1 MGRCFRQLQRDDRL
15 KIYAW
20 LQVKVPV
27 AEIARRLNVS
37 RQTIYREIKRGLC
50 LKRESDW
57 TEHYVYDPDVAERHY
72 QEHCRVRGSK
82 LKAGNDLALKK
93 EVGKRLREGFSP
105 EAALALIRNEGKEFG
120 ITISINTIYSYIKIG
135 LFPGITMEDLPERK
149 KAGKKHKNK
158 RVKVQKRAQ
167 PGDSISL
174 RPKKI
179 ESREEFGHWEMDTV
193 VGARGESGHSLLVL
207 TERKSRKE
215 ILVILKR
222 KTKEEVVKA
231 LNRLERKIG
240 EKTFRKLFKSITMDN
255 GSEFYDVAGIER
267 SRRGKK
273 PRTKTYY
280 CHPYSSWER
289 GTNENN
295 NRFVRRR
302 IPKGVN
308 FDYMSRKEIQEI
320 EDWMN
325 GYPRPMFGYASANDI
340 FAYEF
345 EKLMAS

>member
-1 MGRCFRQLQRDDRL
+1 MGTCFRQLKRDDRL

-20 LQVKVPV
+20 LQVKMPV
-27 AEIARRLNVS
+27 AEIAGRLMVS
-37 RQTIYREIKRGLC
+37 RQTIYREIKRGQC

-82 LKAGNDLALKK
+82 LKVGDDLNLKK
-93 EVGKRLREGFSP
+93 EVEKKLREGYSP
-105 EAALALIRNEGKEFG
+105 EAVLVLLKKEKKKFR
-120 ITISINTIYSYIKIG
+120 TSISINTVYSYIKKG

-158 RVKVQKRAQ
+158 KVKVQKRAQ
-167 PGDSISL
+167 AGDSISL
-174 RPKKI
+174 RPKEI

-193 VGARGESGHSLLVL
+193 VGPRGKSGHSLLVL

-215 ILVILKR
+215 ILMILKGR
-222 KTKEEVVKA
+222 TTEEVVKA
-231 LNRLERKIG
+231 LNRLERKTG

-255 GSEFYDVAGIER
+255 GVEFYDAAGIEK

-295 NRFVRRR
+295 NRFVRRK

-308 FDYMSRKEIQEI
+308 FDNMSREEIREV
-320 EDWMN
+320 ESWMN
-325 GYPRPMFGYASANDI
+325 NYPRPF
-340 FAYEF
+340 
-345 EKLMAS
+345 LPVP

>member
-1 MGRCFRQLQRDDRL
+1 MGECFRQIQRDDRL
-15 KIYAW
+15 KLYAW
-20 LQVKVPV
+20 LQVKVSV
-27 AEIARRLNVS
+27 TEIASRLKVS
-37 RQTIYREIKRGLC
+37 RQTIYREIKRGQC

-82 LKAGNDLALKK
+82 LKIGNDLELNK
-93 EVGKRLREGFSP
+93 EVGEKLREGYSP
-105 EAALALIRNEGKEFG
+105 EAALALIRKEKKEFK
-120 ITISINTIYSYIKIG
+120 ISISINTIYSYIKKG

-149 KAGKKHKNK
+149 KAGKKHKK
-158 RVKVQKRAQ
+158 KKVKVQKRAQ
-167 PGDSISL
+167 AGDSISM
-174 RPKKI
+174 RPKEI
-179 ESREEFGHWEMDTV
+179 NSREEFGHWEMDTV
-193 VGARGESGHSLLVL
+193 VGPRGKSDRTLLVL
-207 TERKSRKE
+207 TERKSRRE
-215 ILVILKR
+215 ILDVLKGR
-222 KTKEEVVKA
+222 TTSEVVKV
-231 LNRLERKIG
+231 LNRLERKFG
-240 EKTFRKLFKSITMDN
+240 EKTFRKLFKTITMDN
-255 GSEFYDVAGIER
+255 GVEFFDTAGIEK

-295 NRFVRRR
+295 NRLVRRK

-308 FDYMSRKEIQEI
+308 FDNMSREEIQEI

-325 GYPRPMFGYASANDI
+325 NYPRPMFGYASANDV

-345 EKLMAS
+345 EKLMAT